1 MSSNLPD
8 EEIVDLELAD
18 EDVLVLEEVEAEPEL
33 PMWEPTGEPRVDA
46 ALDLLGSLDD
56 NVHAHAAV
64 FDEIHKQLHATL
76 SDVDSAS
83 A

>member
-1 MSSNLPD
+1 MTADLPEEPIDVVDLDD
-8 EEIVDLELAD
+8 EE
-18 EDVLVLEEVEAEPEL
+18 VLVLDEVQAEPEL
-33 PMWEPTGEPRVDA
+33 PMWEATGEPRVDA

-56 NVHAHAAV
+56 DVHAHAAV
-64 FDEIHKQLHATL
+64 FDEIHRQLHATL

>member
-1 MSSNLPD
+1 MSIGLP
-8 EEIVDLELAD
+8 EEPVDAVDFGD
-18 EDVLVLEEVEAEPEL
+18 EDILVLEEVEAEPEL

-56 NVHAHAAV
+56 DVHAHAAV

-76 SDVDSAS
+76 SDVDSAG